1 MKAPKKKPPSHSDLD
16 GSIIC
21 CVATNHV
28 KYHRRCSAL
37 QSGFGR
43 AVNLSITWIKPTPIL
58 NLPQEMKKEEEDV
71 PLRLVSLI
79 AFPIL
84 TTDGGWGRGG
94 GVEPKGYQMKKLH
107 LKVLENK
114 FTQYSLLCC
123 SEHCLSMKTPEITK
137 PPSFAS
143 FN

>member
-1 MKAPKKKPPSHSDLD
+1 MKDRPPRSWEEGGMKAPKKKKKSHSDLD

-58 NLPQEMKKEEEDV
+58 NLPQEMKEEEEDV

-84 TTDGGWGRGG
+84 TTDGGWGVGG
-94 GVEPKGYQMKKLH
+94 GWSPKGIK
-107 LKVLENK
+107 
-114 FTQYSLLCC
+114 
-123 SEHCLSMKTPEITK
+123 
-137 PPSFAS
+137 
-143 FN
+143 